1 MVSVGESVRLAL
13 KLYTDEEDEAALLF
27 ACLAVDG
34 TAKKAR
40 PASEGNRQRFAGF
53 IRNSYWLFGPFAMP
67 GIDTNTM
74 FPVTLDGKKQEFDV
88 ADLVY
93 KVHRCTHGHGDELP
107 QGFELIPDSRGP
119 DRFTT
124 LEGDLAGGSVRISDR
139 TIFGLIAIAVASP
152 TNADQQAAPG
162 DYLTFDGRFRFDI
175 NDHWG
180 QRGAFEDALAQVIL
194 PSILLNLGDTQGE
207 ASTPA

>member
-13 KLYTDEEDEAALLF
+13 KLYNDGEDEAALLF

-34 TAKKAR
+34 TAKKTR
-40 PASEGNRQRFAGF
+40 PTTEGNRQRFTGF
-53 IRNSYWLFGPFAMP
+53 IRDSYAIFGPFAMP
-67 GIDTNTM
+67 GIDTSTI
-74 FPVTLDGKKQEFDV
+74 FPISLDGQSHEFDI

-107 QGFELIPDSRGP
+107 QGFEILPDSRGP
-119 DRFTT
+119 ERLTH
-124 LEGDLAGGSVRISDR
+124 LEVDLDGGHLRISDR

-152 TNADQQAAPG
+152 ANADQRSAQG
-162 DYLTFDGRFRFDI
+162 DYLTFDGRFRFEI

-180 QRGAFEDALAQVIL
+180 QPKGFDEAIAQVEM
-194 PSILLNLGDTQGE
+194 PKVLLNLRGE
-207 ASTPA
+207 PSSQA